1 MATILVGSGIIG
13 YNSERGPLRLSTKIF
28 FSPLTL
34 PGEFLNIFYMNY
46 AFDLT
51 QNIAKP
57 NIMATIL
64 VGSGIIGYNSERG
77 PPKHHQSC
85 QV

>member
-1 MATILVGSGIIG
+1 
-13 YNSERGPLRLSTKIF
+13 
-28 FSPLTL
+28 
-34 PGEFLNIFYMNY
+34 
-46 AFDLT
+46 
-51 QNIAKP
+51 
-57 NIMATIL
+57 MATIL